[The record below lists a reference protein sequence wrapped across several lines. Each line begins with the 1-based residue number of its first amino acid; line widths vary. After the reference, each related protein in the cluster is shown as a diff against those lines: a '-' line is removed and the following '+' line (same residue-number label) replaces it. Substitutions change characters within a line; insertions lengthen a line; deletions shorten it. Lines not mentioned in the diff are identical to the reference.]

1 MLDFDPAQY
10 AAFLVASLPGLAA
23 APLAQGRLGCLDAA
37 LDAAPRQGIGIELG
51 VYKGISLRR
60 AARRQPWRH
69 FHGFDSLKGF
79 PADGRPD
86 WKLDFTVAAPPK
98 LPPNCSFHAGFF
110 EATLPRFV
118 ANVSEPVAILNV
130 DCDIHSS
137 AHEGFTTLSS
147 RLGPGVALHLDEA
160 VNYDTWLFNEM
171 LARFRFLDAL
181 ELDIN
186 WIARGGRL
194 RDLER
199 TLCFLEAGRYPTW
212 EDDVDAGYARQAAG
226 LLEARS
232 APWPAAPA
240 EMGRRL
246 EARAQ
251 AHQAQSQLR
260 KACHPDDPQRP
271 PPKPALHRRIRRFI
285 KRPYLPRII
294 GH

>member
-1 MLDFDPAQY
+1 MLDFDPAHY

-98 LPPNCSFHAGFF
+98 LPPNCSF
-110 EATLPRFV
+110 V

-171 LARFRFLDAL
+171 LALFRFLDAL

>member
-1 MLDFDPAQY
+1 MRRWMPRRDRGSALSLACIRESACAAQPD
-10 AAFLVASLPGLAA
+10 ANPGATFMVSIASRAF
-23 APLAQGRLGCLDAA
+23 
-37 LDAAPRQGIGIELG
+37 
-51 VYKGISLRR
+51 
-60 AARRQPWRH
+60 QPM
-69 FHGFDSLKGF
+69 GG
-79 PADGRPD
+79 PTGE
-86 WKLDFTVAAPPK
+86 LDFTVAAPPK

-118 ANVSEPVAILNV
+118 ANLSEPVAMLNV

-137 AHEGFTTLSS
+137 AHEGFNALSS

-171 LARFRFLDAL
+171 LALFRFLDAR

-194 RDLER
+194 RDLEG

-240 EMGRRL
+240 EMGRRV
-246 EARAQ
+246 EARAL

-285 KRPYLPRII
+285 KRPFLPRSI
-294 GH
+294 GL